1 VQDRRFEG
9 VLIVFLDGDKLAWL
23 LRLSP
28 AAREALRV
36 ILSLAKFNLTEPD
49 ED

>member
-28 AAREALRV
+28 AAHIAAVVGDDDGKRCA
-36 ILSLAKFNLTEPD
+36 
-49 ED
+49 